1 MQGSSLFKT
10 GSPSIFFCLI
20 PVMEDSRKTDFE
32 KHTFFEI
39 YFPTIPHPTSA
50 WSLRR
55 EVAKTDGSQK
65 ENSVSL
71 VMYKKTTRNKKN
83 RVKNFEH
90 HSDAQN
96 INSVLFVTCSF
107 LTSKSILISVILAR
121 YKKAAYK
128 KKNNVEHFEHH
139 SEAQNLN
146 SVFFVTCSSLTS
158 QKLLIPNFCFFFC
171 NF

>member
-32 KHTFFEI
+32 KHKFFEI

-128 KKNNVEHFEHH
+128 KKNKVEHFEHH

-146 SVFFVTCSSLTS
+146 SVSFVTCSSLTS
-158 QKLLIPNFCFFFC
+158 QKLRIPNFCFFCC

>member
-1 MQGSSLFKT
+1 
-10 GSPSIFFCLI
+10 
-20 PVMEDSRKTDFE
+20 MEDSRKTDFE
-32 KHTFFEI
+32 KHKFFEI

-50 WSLRR
+50 CSLRR

-128 KKNNVEHFEHH
+128 KKKTKSNILKITLKLKTSTLFPLLLAAPSHHKNYGFLFFASSVVIFE
-139 SEAQNLN
+139 
-146 SVFFVTCSSLTS
+146 
-158 QKLLIPNFCFFFC
+158 CF
-171 NF
+171 